1 MKTLLY
7 LATIAA
13 CLGGQVDPIYGPPTD
28 PLGLSKVSVHILLV
42 EIKSVERKP
51 PSKTDGGLEMSELI
65 IRAKVIEVVRG
76 DKEKEIEYSDY
87 DVKVVD
93 SKEFERSKYA
103 KTGMF
108 RGPPASEETGSGKCK
123 VGERYVMV
131 YALAKAYFVH
141 VSKGDESWRGKIKK
155 IADEK

>member
-1 MKTLLY
+1 MKALFY
-7 LATIAA
+7 IATIAT
-13 CLGGQVDPIYGPPTD
+13 CLGQVDPIYGPPTD
-28 PLGLSKVSVHILLV
+28 PLGLSKVSDHILLV
-42 EIKSVERKP
+42 EIKAVERKP
-51 PSKTDGGLEMSELI
+51 PSKGDGGLEMSELI

-93 SKEFERSKYA
+93 PKEFERSKYA

-108 RGPPASEETGSGKCK
+108 RGPPASEETGSAVCK
-123 VGERYVMV
+123 VGERYVVV
-131 YALAKAYFVH
+131 YALHKAYFVH

-155 IADEK
+155 IAP